1 MKKILVVDDEFEMRQ
16 LIGLYLRQE
25 SYQVE
30 NAENGQ
36 EAFEK
41 VKRNDFDLIILDIMM
56 PLVDG
61 WQTIQHVRKVSD
73 VPVIMLTAKSSVK
86 DKVAGLSSGADDYL
100 VKPFEAEELLARVK
114 ALLRR
119 SKSKGAEDEILK
131 YQGIIIN
138 LTAREAVYKDVM
150 LSLTHTEFDLLHALI
165 ENRGTVLSREQL
177 VDKIWGIEFTGDD
190 RTVDSHI
197 KNLREK
203 LKTAGIGKNIVK
215 TVWGLGY
222 KVE

>member
-1 MKKILVVDDEFEMRQ
+1 MEKILVVDDEFEMRQ

-30 NAENGQ
+30 TAENGQ
-36 EAFEK
+36 EALEK
-41 VKRNDFDLIILDIMM
+41 IKRNDYDLLVLDVMM
-56 PLVDG
+56 PLMDG
-61 WQTIQHVRKVSD
+61 WETIEIVRKTSD
-73 VPVIMLTAKSSVK
+73 VPIIMLTAKDSVK
-86 DKVAGLSSGADDYL
+86 DKVTGLSTGADDYL
-100 VKPFEAEELLARVK
+100 VKPFEAEELLARIK

-119 SKSKGAEDEILK
+119 AKSKGEEDEILK
-131 YQGIIIN
+131 YKGIILN
-138 LTAREAVYKDVM
+138 LTAREAICNDQM
-150 LSLTHTEFDLLHALI
+150 LSLTQTEFDLLHSLI
-165 ENRGTVLSREQL
+165 ANRGKVLSREQL
-177 VDKIWGIEFTGDD
+177 VDKIWGIEFMGDD

-203 LKTAGIGKNIVK
+203 LKTAGIDKNLVK